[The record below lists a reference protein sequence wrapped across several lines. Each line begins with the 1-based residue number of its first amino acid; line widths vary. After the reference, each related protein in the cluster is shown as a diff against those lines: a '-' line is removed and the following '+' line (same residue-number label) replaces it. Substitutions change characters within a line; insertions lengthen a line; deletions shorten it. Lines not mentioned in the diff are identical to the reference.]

1 MPRFL
6 SEEVVARVRELYQ
19 GTPLTHAGIAA
30 AAGVGESTVS
40 VLARKNGWT
49 RCPEARTSRRLSH
62 DQYEA
67 ILRLRDTGASAR
79 SVAAAA
85 GCHAR
90 TVGRI
95 ASPER
100 RAAAFGP
107 APFTGAECFGAAEGG
122 FAAVPPPVPEHLAD
136 LHAALMSPALHKA
149 EAAPLL
155 VRAAAALGAEAL
167 VRPDA
172 QVERTAQALA
182 RLALRVAALPD
193 EGPYAGAGANDAYR
207 GPATSEETNAAL
219 EELARRL
226 EAWAAKEDAGA
237 GGTPSN
243 DALSR
248 RDPSVARMDEDF
260 PAAGACQG
268 WAESPPP

>member
-6 SEEVVARVRELYQ
+6 AEEVVARVRELYE
-19 GTPLTHAGIAA
+19 GMPLTHARIAA

-40 VLARKNGWT
+40 VLAQKHGWT

-67 ILRLRDTGASAR
+67 ILRLRDAGASAR
-79 SVAAAA
+79 AVAAAA

-95 ASPER
+95 APPER

-107 APFTGAECFGAAEGG
+107 GAALSPGSAP
-122 FAAVPPPVPEHLAD
+122 AASLPPVPEHLAD
-136 LHAALMSPALHKA
+136 LHAALVNPGLRKA

-167 VRPDA
+167 MRQDA

-182 RLALRVAALPD
+182 RLAERVAALPD
-193 EGPYAGAGANDAYR
+193 EGPYAGAGAGDGWK
-207 GPATSEETNAAL
+207 GPATFEETNALL
-219 EELARRL
+219 EDLARRFAGEL
-226 EAWAAKEDAGA
+226 QEAEAASEPLG
-237 GGTPSN
+237 
-243 DALSR
+243 
-248 RDPSVARMDEDF
+248 
-260 PAAGACQG
+260 QG
-268 WAESPPP
+268 

>member
-6 SEEVVARVRELYQ
+6 AEEVVARVRELYE
-19 GTPLTHAGIAA
+19 GAPLTHARIAA

-40 VLARKNGWT
+40 VLARKHGWT

-95 ASPER
+95 APPDR
-100 RAAAFGP
+100 RAAAFG
-107 APFTGAECFGAAEGG
+107 TGAASVPGAARSGAAAEAG

-136 LHAALMSPALHKA
+136 LHAALVSPDLRKA

-193 EGPYAGAGANDAYR
+193 EGPYAGAGADDRYR
-207 GPATSEETNAAL
+207 GPATFDEANELL
-219 EELARRL
+219 EEIARRY
-226 EAWAAKEDAGA
+226 EAFVAREDAEAEGKRA
-237 GGTPSN
+237 GPGTLAQGLPE
-243 DALSR
+243 DDLSR
-248 RDPSVARMDEDF
+248 LHS
-260 PAAGACQG
+260 
-268 WAESPPP
+268 